1 MFFLN
6 YKINFIEY
14 LLTIG
19 PDSHNVV
26 DYPHSMLPNIEQ
38 LAIDPVEAV
47 KEDAD
52 LLDTDNPLKASVV
65 PTFDLIKDEL
75 DKIDTAH
82 ISELD
87 NIHEE
92 LDGLK
97 PKMFDGI
104 FTLCKT
110 VII

>member
-1 MFFLN
+1 M
-6 YKINFIEY
+6 NFIEY

-26 DYPHSMLPNIEQ
+26 DDPHSMLPNIEQ

-52 LLDTDNPLKASVV
+52 LLDTDNPLKAAVV

-92 LDGLK
+92 LDG
-97 PKMFDGI
+97 FA
-104 FTLCKT
+104 FTLHNIDPYKHRYDYFLIVT
-110 VII
+110 